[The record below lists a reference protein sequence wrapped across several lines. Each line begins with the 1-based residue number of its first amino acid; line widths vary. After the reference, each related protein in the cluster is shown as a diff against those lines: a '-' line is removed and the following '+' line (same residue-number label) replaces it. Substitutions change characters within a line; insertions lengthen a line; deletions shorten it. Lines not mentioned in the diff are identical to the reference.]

1 MRLFTIGVFIFFSTM
16 CHAAERALIA
26 PEDLQADLRA
36 ARAFI
41 ERTHPALDIGLDAA
55 MGPVGAALSRSL
67 TRDQAW
73 SVMARLN
80 PVFADGHVMIGYED
94 WRGDARAHLRS
105 GGGFFPFEVAIHTD
119 GTVRILAWLGGRKSL
134 LAGSRIARINGR
146 DAQAVAAELMERVHG
161 DTPQFRARLVG
172 QRFWFLLWKMY
183 GAPSSYTV
191 ELESKSGLRLA
202 QAHSEAVVLQ
212 DDASFE
218 RQFQFRL
225 LPPNA
230 ALLTLGSFA
239 WPDKERFMAFTR
251 EAFARIKD
259 QGVSTLIIDVR
270 RNGGGND
277 DYWIDG
283 VLRYVA
289 AKRFRWAS
297 TYLKRVLEGRAEPG
311 QRTGDSVAGE
321 VNRWVEP
328 DLAEP
333 LHFGGRVYVLT
344 GDATYSSAI
353 LFANTVQDFGFG
365 TVAGP
370 GSAVR
375 ARQSGGTLRLVL
387 PRTGLVV
394 SSPRFMLDRPSGLR
408 SPLLF
413 TPDLVIAD
421 DLYKPDAMIDAVLAH
436 SRSAPLP

>member
-1 MRLFTIGVFIFFSTM
+1 MRLFIIGLFICFSTV
-16 CHAAERALIA
+16 CHAADRALIF
-26 PEDLQADLRA
+26 PEDLRADLRA
-36 ARAFI
+36 AQAFI
-41 ERTHPALDIGLDAA
+41 ERTHPALDIELDAA
-55 MGPVGAALSRSL
+55 IEPVANALSRPL

-73 SVMARLN
+73 SVIARLN

-105 GGGFFPFEVAIHTD
+105 GGGFFPFEVGIHSD
-119 GTVRILAWLGGRKSL
+119 GTVRILAWLGGQRSL

-146 DAQAVAAELMERVHG
+146 DVKAVVAELMDRVHG
-161 DTPQFRARLVG
+161 DTPQFRARLLG
-172 QRFWFLLWKMY
+172 QRFWFLLWKLY
-183 GAPSSYTV
+183 GAPTSYTV
-191 ELESKSGLRLA
+191 ELESMSSLRLA

-225 LPPNA
+225 LPRNA
-230 ALLTLGSFA
+230 AVLVLGSFA

-251 EAFARIKD
+251 EAFARIRD
-259 QGVSTLIIDVR
+259 EGVSTLIIDVR
-270 RNGGGND
+270 LNGGGND

-297 TYLKRVLEGRAEPG
+297 TYVKRVLVGRAEPG
-311 QRTGDSVAGE
+311 QRTGDSVVGE
-321 VNRWVEP
+321 LTKWVEP
-328 DLAEP
+328 ALAEP

-365 TVAGP
+365 TVVGP

-375 ARQSGGTLRLVL
+375 ARQSGGTLRFVL
-387 PRTGLVV
+387 PRTGLVA
-394 SSPRFMLDRPSGLR
+394 SSPRFILDRPSGLR
-408 SPLLF
+408 WPMLF

-421 DLYKPDAMIDAVLAH
+421 DLSKPDAMIDAVLAH